1 MQSSEMRLAD
11 ISPDEDYVL
20 SWPRTPERY
29 QGAEEKFPGL
39 PLLVVDSRDRVV
51 CGHDYLLLL
60 RQRGETSCRALRVR
74 LEAADALLLNY
85 NLSNR
90 LFGLNLCEKLLFVGK
105 ISPLLADAEIR
116 RRAELG
122 FAVGEPLRQAL
133 GVLLSEPFRSVL
145 AAGRLGLKAAL
156 RLAGM
161 AGADR
166 SALLAVFQSCGFS
179 ESQQG
184 LVLQMLEEVAFRE
197 KKTLAAVLAAAD
209 PVSLLAGEMPQKRF
223 LAALHAL
230 RYPAWEQREREWRAW
245 EKQAAAGSGL
255 SLDHAPCFTCEEV
268 RVTLTVK
275 DRGQAEKL
283 LAGLKKIL

>member
-1 MQSSEMRLAD
+1 MQPSEMRLAD
-11 ISPDEDYVL
+11 ISPDEDYAL
-20 SWPRTPERY
+20 SWPPSPGRY
-29 QGAEEKFPGL
+29 QSAEEKFPGL
-39 PLLVVDSRDRVV
+39 PLLVVDHRNRVV

-60 RQRGETSCRALRVR
+60 RQRGETSARALRVR

-90 LFGLNLCEKLLFVGK
+90 LFGLNLYEKLLFVGK
-105 ISPLLADAEIR
+105 ISPLLADEEIR

-122 FAVGEPLRQAL
+122 FALGEPLRQAL
-133 GVLLSEPFRSVL
+133 GVLLSEPFRPVL

-161 AGADR
+161 EAADR
-166 SALLAVFQSCGFS
+166 SALLAVFRSCGFS

-184 LVLQMLEEVAFRE
+184 LVVQMLEETAFRE

-209 PVSLLAGEMPQKRF
+209 AETLMAGEMPQKRF

-245 EKQAAAGSGL
+245 EKKTAAGPGL
-255 SLDHAPCFTCEEV
+255 SLSHAPYFTCEEV
-268 RVTLTVK
+268 QVTLTVK
-275 DRGQAEKL
+275 GRRQAEKL